1 MFRICLLLFI
11 SILCMRLAA
20 AAPCIGDQSARSSYS
35 VYLIPRLPATTLYHD
50 WAPLLERIGK
60 ESGLCFELRIAAD
73 FSEFEQAIRAG
84 KPDFVLLNPYHQVMV
99 AHKPGYVP
107 LVRDHQAK
115 LAGVLVVRKDS
126 PVQDIRQLEG
136 ATVAFP
142 APNAYAASLLI
153 RALLAQNNIQFTA
166 NYVGSHNNVYRAVA
180 LGAAQAGGGANTTL
194 DHEPA
199 ELKSQLRV
207 LFATPDYMPHPFS
220 AHPRIPLTVREK
232 VIAGFLNIAADPAG
246 RDLLKAIQISQP
258 IRADYARDYKELEQ
272 LKLENFVVQGGD

>member
-1 MFRICLLLFI
+1 MLFLCI
-11 SILCMRLAA
+11 SVFSAHLAV
-20 AAPCIGDQSARSSYS
+20 AAPCLGEQSARNSYS
-35 VYLIPRLPATTLYHD
+35 VYLIPRLPATTLYRD
-50 WAPLLERIGK
+50 WAPLLERMGK

-99 AHKPGYVP
+99 ARKPGYVP
-107 LVRDHQAK
+107 LVHDQRAK

-126 PVQDIRQLEG
+126 PLQDIHQLEG
-136 ATVAFP
+136 AKVAFP
-142 APNAYAASLLI
+142 APNAYAASLLM
-153 RALLAQNNIQFTA
+153 RALLAQKNIHITA

-207 LFATPDYMPHPFS
+207 LFTTPDYMPHPFS
-220 AHPRIPLTVREK
+220 AHPRIPQHVREK
-232 VIAGFLNIAADPAG
+232 VIAGFLNIATDPAG
-246 RDLLKAIQISQP
+246 RELLKAIQIAQP
-258 IRADYARDYKELEQ
+258 VRADYARDYKELEH
-272 LKLENFVVQGGD
+272 LKLENFVVPGAD